1 MNKSKGMFG
10 GMFDSP
16 AVVALMAT
24 IGFYGVIHS
33 PSMAGTI
40 LHRYTTEHAVMYVIT
55 GFFIWGI
62 TEIVFRLSTFPREAR
77 ALHAEWLPVQSHG
90 REPVAN
96 AAMYLAEIEAR
107 PALLRDSRIGRR
119 LAEALRYVVETGSPN
134 GYREHMLT
142 LADQDEAQTRDNY
155 ALVRFVVWISPVLG
169 FLGTV
174 LFFGKALSNITPEE
188 MATRINSV
196 VNQMGAAF
204 NTTTIA
210 LTSAV
215 TMMFFVFLCERKERQ
230 LLRKI
235 DVFLEREL
243 LNRFEVREAAVLPF
257 LNVVQSAN
265 EAALGALGQT
275 LERQVENWTAA
286 LGSLFQKFDQRQ
298 AHEGQAWGQL
308 LEAAQRRQDATESA
322 REQRFGQML
331 TSVESRQEKHFTQLY
346 TMVEKIIAL
355 RQDFSGF
362 VAALKELATGEE
374 KLVGIQASLSDN
386 LRLLHQ
392 TQHIDEALHGL
403 TAAIHLLTV
412 RHRVV
417 GGADS
422 AAA

>member
-1 MNKSKGMFG
+1 MNKSKGSWSG
-10 GMFDSP
+10 VFDSP
-16 AVVALMAT
+16 MVIALMAT

-33 PSMAGTI
+33 PSMSGTI

-62 TEIVFRLSTFPREAR
+62 TEILFRLSTFPRESR
-77 ALHAEWLPVQSHG
+77 AMRAEWLPRRGEG
-90 REPVAN
+90 REPTAN
-96 AAMYLAEIEAR
+96 AAVYLAEIESR
-107 PALLRDSRIGRR
+107 PAALRDSRIGRR
-119 LAEALRYVVETGSPN
+119 LIEALRFVAETGSPN
-134 GYREHMLT
+134 GYRDQLLLLSE
-142 LADQDEAQTRDNY
+142 QDEAQTRDNY

-215 TMMFFVFLCERKERQ
+215 TMMFCVFLCERKERG
-230 LLRKI
+230 LLRRI
-235 DVFLEREL
+235 DTYLEREL

-265 EAALGALGQT
+265 EAALGELGRT
-275 LERQVENWTAA
+275 LERQVQNWTDA
-286 LGSLFQKFDQRQ
+286 LGALFVKFDQRQ

-308 LEAAQRRQDATESA
+308 LEAAQRRQDASEAA

-331 TSVESRQEKHFTQLY
+331 TAVESRQEKHFTQLY
-346 TMVEKIIAL
+346 TMVEKIVAL

-374 KLVGIQASLSDN
+374 KLVGIQSSLADN
-386 LRLLHQ
+386 LQLLHQ

-417 GGADS
+417 GGPES